1 MNIRDLLFRK
11 EYVLVAFI
19 FAMLA
24 IIIVPLPKALLDFFL
39 IISLTSA
46 ILILLISLFI
56 QKPTD
61 LSTFPTLLLILVL
74 FRLSLNIA
82 TTRSILNDGH
92 NGPDAVSSIIA
103 SFGEFVVGG
112 NMVIGIIIFII
123 LVLINFMVVTKGAG
137 RVAEVQARFSLDSLP
152 GKQMAIDAD
161 LNAGFIDDKD
171 AKLRREELASE
182 VSFYGTM
189 DGSAKFVKGDA
200 VAGIIITLVNLI
212 GGLMI
217 GMFQHDMTAAQSG
230 EVYTIL
236 TIGDGLVAQIP
247 ALIISTA
254 TAIIITRSNTDE
266 EKFASGTISQLIKDV
281 KSLMITG
288 IALILFALVPGFPSG
303 ILIGMG
309 TLLLGIG
316 YLIYMIENNQENA
329 FVNFFKPQNNNKISK
344 IPTDIEKIKEK
355 KKEKQILN
363 EEETLDKTMKIEVL
377 ELKLGPRLLSLIQGD
392 SELLDKI
399 KAIRNAIASEL
410 GFVIPQIRI
419 SDASDLKMNE
429 YSLYLKRIPLVNGE
443 VELHSLLAMGGIG
456 NAKLQGKRVKEP
468 VFQLDATWIS
478 EDLKDEALGKGFTVV
493 DAPTIIST
501 HISETIKKH
510 SEDIITRQDIVNI
523 IERLKENFPIVVEE
537 SMKIT
542 TYGTVLRVCKDLL
555 HEKIPIIDMLTILEA
570 LADIGEVTKSPEILL
585 EHVRSK
591 LFRLITNKFK
601 NTNGTLKIVTLK
613 PELEQDFIS
622 KLQEQHGVSH
632 LMLSISQ
639 INSLVT
645 RTKELLQSLKTN
657 DSSAISLVVDPVLR
671 KRLFEIFEKF
681 GLDIA
686 VLSHAELDT
695 KAEFSIEGTI
705 EFD

>member
-1 MNIRDLLFRK
+1 MNIKNILFRK
-11 EYVLVAFI
+11 EYVLIAFM
-19 FAMLA
+19 FAMLT
-24 IIIVPLPKALLDFFL
+24 IIIVPLSRGLLDFFL
-39 IISLTSA
+39 ILSLTSS
-46 ILILLISLFI
+46 ILILLISLFV

-92 NGPDAVSSIIA
+92 NGPEAVSSIIA
-103 SFGEFVVGG
+103 AFGEFVVGG
-112 NMVIGIIIFII
+112 NMVIGVVIFII

-161 LNAGFIDDKD
+161 LNAGFIDDKQ
-171 AKLRREELASE
+171 AKIRREELASE

-217 GMFQHDMTAAQSG
+217 GMFQHDLSASQSA

-254 TAIIITRSNTDE
+254 TAIIITRSNSDE

-288 IALILFALVPGFPSG
+288 VGLILFSLVPGFPTG
-303 ILIGMG
+303 ILLLMG
-309 TLLLGIG
+309 VLLVGIG
-316 YLIYMIENNQENA
+316 YLVYLIESNSDSS
-329 FVNFFKPQNNNKISK
+329 FVNFFKESKKTKSK
-344 IPTDIEKIKEK
+344 IDTSNKDIIKQ
-355 KKEKQILN
+355 KQKAKQTEN
-363 EEETLDKTMKIEVL
+363 EEEILDKTMKMEVL
-377 ELKLGPRLLSLIQGD
+377 ELKLGPRLLTLIQGD

-399 KAIRNAIASEL
+399 KGIRNSIASEL
-410 GFVIPQIRI
+410 GFILPQIRI
-419 SDASDLKMNE
+419 SDASNLNMNE
-429 YSLYLKRIPLVNGE
+429 YELYLKRIPIIKGE
-443 VELHSLLAMGGIG
+443 VQLNNLLAMGGVG
-456 NAKLQGKRVKEP
+456 NASIEGKKVKEP
-468 VFQLDATWIS
+468 VFGLDAIWIS
-478 EDLKDEALGKGFTVV
+478 EEKKDEALSKGFTVV
-493 DAPTIIST
+493 DAATIIST

-510 SEDIITRQDIVNI
+510 AEDIITRQDIVNI
-523 IERLKENFPIVVEE
+523 VDRLKESYPIVVDEA
-537 SMKIT
+537 MKIT
-542 TYGTVLRVCKDLL
+542 SYGTLLRVCKDLL
-555 HEKIPIIDMLTILEA
+555 HEKIPIVDMLTILEA

-601 NTNGTLKIVTLK
+601 NDDGTLKIITIK
-613 PELEQDFIS
+613 PDLEQEFIS

-639 INSLVT
+639 INSLVSK
-645 RTKELLQSLKTN
+645 TKELIQSIE
-657 DSSAISLVVDPVLR
+657 ARGISNISMVVDPVLR
-671 KRLFEIFEKF
+671 KRISEIYEKF
-681 GLDIA
+681 GFEIA

-695 KAEFSIEGTI
+695 KAEFSIEGTL
-705 EFD
+705 EF

>member
-1 MNIRDLLFRK
+1 MNIKDLFFRK
-11 EYVLVAFI
+11 EYVLIAFI
-19 FAMLA
+19 FSMLA
-24 IIIVPLPKALLDFFL
+24 IIIVPLPKGLLDFFL

-46 ILILLISLFI
+46 ILILLISLFV

-92 NGPDAVSSIIA
+92 NGPEAVSSIIA

-161 LNAGFIDDKD
+161 LNAGFIDDKQ
-171 AKLRREELASE
+171 AKQRREELASE

-200 VAGIIITLVNLI
+200 VAGIIITIVNLI

-217 GMFQHDMTAAQSG
+217 GMFQHDMSAGQSA
-230 EVYTIL
+230 EIYTIL

-254 TAIIITRSNTDE
+254 TAIIITRSNSDD
-266 EKFASGTISQLIKDV
+266 EKFASGTISQLVKDSKALV
-281 KSLMITG
+281 ITG
-288 IALILFALVPGFPSG
+288 LALMLFAIVPGFPSG
-303 ILIGMG
+303 ILFIMG
-309 TLLLGIG
+309 ILLMGIG
-316 YLIYMIENNQENA
+316 YLIYMMESNQDNA
-329 FVNFFKPQNNNKISK
+329 FVNFFKESKEIKTPKTPEDIS
-344 IPTDIEKIKEK
+344 KIKEK
-355 KKEKQILN
+355 KKEKQSEN
-363 EEETLDKTMKIEVL
+363 EEQTLDKTMKMEIL

-399 KAIRNAIASEL
+399 KGIRNSIAAEL

-419 SDASDLKMNE
+419 TDASDLRMNE
-429 YSLYLKRIPLVNGE
+429 YSLNLKRIPLVNGE

-456 NAKLQGKRVKEP
+456 NAKLVGKHVKEP
-468 VFQLDATWIS
+468 VFGLAATWIS
-478 EDLKDEALGKGFTVV
+478 EDKKDEALSKGFTVV

-510 SEDIITRQDIVNI
+510 AEDIITRQDIVNI
-523 IERLKENFPIVVEE
+523 VDRLKENFPVVVDE

-542 TYGTVLRVCKDLL
+542 TYGTLLRICKDLL
-555 HEKIPIIDMLTILEA
+555 HEKIPIIDMITILES

-601 NTNGTLKIVTLK
+601 GDDGTLRIITIK

-632 LMLSISQ
+632 LLLSIAE
-639 INSLVT
+639 INALVT
-645 RTKELLQSLKTN
+645 KTKELI
-657 DSSAISLVVDPVLR
+657 DSIEARGVSNVSMVVDPVLR
-671 KRLFEIFEKF
+671 KRVSEIYEKF
-681 GLDIA
+681 GFEIA

-695 KAEFSIEGTI
+695 KAEFSIEGTL
-705 EFD
+705 EF